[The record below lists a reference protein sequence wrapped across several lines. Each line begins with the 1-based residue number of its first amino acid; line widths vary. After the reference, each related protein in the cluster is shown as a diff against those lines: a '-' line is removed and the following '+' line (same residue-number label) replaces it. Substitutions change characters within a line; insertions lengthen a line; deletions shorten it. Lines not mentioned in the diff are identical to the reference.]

1 MAQNTKSL
9 FRLLSNPLL
18 YQILQNILG
27 AQKYR
32 KIVAATH
39 IRPRT
44 GLRVLDAGCGCGDIL
59 AFLPDTQYVGF
70 DLCKK
75 YIEKAKKRFKGK
87 GTFFCLDVN
96 EANFENNKF
105 DVILAT
111 GFLHHLED
119 EEVSRLFASAK
130 KMLAEGGRVITVD
143 PYLADGQSSIAR
155 FLISKDRGRNV
166 RTANGYEQIARAS
179 FNKVD
184 VKLYQNLL
192 YIPYSHIALEC
203 SL

>member
-1 MAQNTKSL
+1 M
-9 FRLLSNPLL
+9 
-18 YQILQNILG
+18 LQNILG
-27 AQKYR
+27 ARKYR

-39 IRPRT
+39 VRPRT

-59 AFLPDTQYVGF
+59 AFLPETQYVGF
-70 DLCKK
+70 DLCKE
-75 YIEKAKKRFKGK
+75 YIEKAKKRFKEK

-96 EANFENNKF
+96 EASFENHKF

-119 EEVSRLFASAK
+119 EEVSRLFTSAK
-130 KMLAEGGRVITVD
+130 KMLAKDGRVITVD
-143 PYLADGQSSIAR
+143 PYLADGQSPIAR

-166 RTANGYEQIARAS
+166 RTVNGYEQIARVS
-179 FNKVD
+179 FSNVNIR
-184 VKLYQNLL
+184 LYENLL
-192 YIPYSHIALEC
+192 YIPYSHIVLEC